1 MAQKTNFQEERT
13 LTEISKGLHSLVFGR
28 PKWRAQVSIVSD
40 WIGTICIIIGV
51 VSDVSNRVLG
61 LEPTNW
67 FLLGLAFF
75 VAGLW
80 KWIMAYAA
88 IKKE

>member
-1 MAQKTNFQEERT
+1 MA
-13 LTEISKGLHSLVFGR
+13 EISKNLQTLVFGR

-40 WIGTICIIIGV
+40 WIGTICVVIGV
-51 VSDVSNRVLG
+51 VSDATNRVIG

-67 FLLGLAFF
+67 FLLGIAFF
-75 VAGLW
+75 IAGFW
-80 KWIMAYAA
+80 KWAMAYTG

>member
-1 MAQKTNFQEERT
+1 MA
-13 LTEISKGLHSLVFGR
+13 EISQRLHNLVFAR

-40 WIGTICIIIGV
+40 WIGTICAVMGV
-51 VSDVSNRVLG
+51 ISDVTNRVLG

-67 FLLGLAFF
+67 FLLAIVFF
-75 VAGLW
+75 ISGLW
-80 KWIMAYAA
+80 KWIMAYTG